1 MVRKLSCVYVV
12 DDDPSMRKGLQRLLK
27 SLNVK
32 TQAFA
37 SAEEFLEADIE
48 TDAPSCLILD
58 IRMPGLTGMEL
69 QEALVTQDYCMPII
83 FITGHGDVSM
93 SVKAMKNGA
102 VDFLPKPFNDQ
113 DLIDAI
119 YQALE
124 KDKKARKKSSDTAKI
139 QCLVDS
145 LTPREYEVLQYLITG
160 MLNKQIA
167 RALNAS
173 EKTIKIHRGR
183 VMEKMEVAS
192 VAELVRLTGKVDIS
206 PASASLR

>member
-1 MVRKLSCVYVV
+1 MKNRGPTVYVV
-12 DDDPSMRKGLQRLLK
+12 DDDPSMQRSLSLLIK
-27 SLNVK
+27 SVGYDVK
-32 TQAFA
+32 VFA
-37 SAEEFLEADIE
+37 SADEFLKHKHSGGS
-48 TDAPSCLILD
+48 SCLVLD
-58 IRMPGLTGMEL
+58 IRMPGMSGIRL
-69 QEALVTQDYCMPII
+69 QEKLKEKGIAIPVI
-83 FITGHGDVSM
+83 FITGHGDVTM

-102 VDFLPKPFNDQ
+102 IDFLPKPFNDQ

-139 QCLVDS
+139 QRLVDS

-183 VMEKMEVAS
+183 IMEKMEVTS

-206 PASASLR
+206 PAQASLH